1 MKPEYMAWIAANVT
15 ETYGKCAKVTEAM
28 QLAFPELTRV
38 RGHYYC
44 LSWGERSHWWLVDT
58 DGEVVDPTAAQ
69 FPSGGHGVYVPWEEG
84 TPEPT
89 GVCPNCGGY
98 VYTGDTCCSE
108 NCGLEYVAYINSFR

>member
-1 MKPEYMAWIAANVT
+1 MKAKYVAWIAAYVT

-28 QLAFPELTRV
+28 QADFPELVRV

-44 LSWGERSHWWLVDT
+44 LIWGVRSHWWLVDT

-69 FPSGGHGVYVPWEEG
+69 FPSGGRGVYVPWEEG

-108 NCGLEYVAYINSFR
+108 NCSMEYMAYINSFR